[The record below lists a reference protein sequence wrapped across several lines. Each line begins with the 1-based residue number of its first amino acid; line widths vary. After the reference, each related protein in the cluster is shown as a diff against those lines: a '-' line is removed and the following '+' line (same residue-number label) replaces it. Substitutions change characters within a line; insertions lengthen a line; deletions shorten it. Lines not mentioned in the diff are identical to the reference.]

1 MFILIPISVE
11 IEVLLNIVTKFG
23 VTGWTRLD
31 LDCSWGYFQQSFET
45 IQGGMDGVKVKL
57 GVLGGFGS
65 FPVVFPGLGWFWLVS
80 VFSGIP

>member
-31 LDCSWGYFQQSFET
+31 LDCSWEYFQQSFET
-45 IQGGMDGVKVKL
+45 I
-57 GVLGGFGS
+57 
-65 FPVVFPGLGWFWLVS
+65 
-80 VFSGIP
+80 